1 MTTHLQP
8 QIPAGAPA
16 RGARGLLAAALAVAL
31 LLVSGC
37 ATNGNPRDPLE
48 PMNRSVYKFNDGF
61 DKAIARPV
69 AEGYRTVV
77 PQIIRTGV
85 TNFFSNLEDVWIMVN
100 NVLQG
105 KPKDALDDLARVT
118 INTSVGLFGVM
129 DWASE
134 AGLPKH
140 NEDFGQTLGRW
151 GVGSG
156 PYLVLPFFGPSD
168 VRDALAWGL
177 VDSHG
182 DIVRNL
188 NNVPTRNELLVLR
201 LINLRANLLDA
212 TRIVEEAAIDPYS
225 FVRDA
230 YLQRRQNLVYDG
242 NPPREKDSAAEQ
254 APVQPVAATPAATPG
269 AAPPTTTGAAA
280 APTAPAGAAA
290 APAAEADA
298 APNASAQQASPQQAR
313 SMDIQVQPAGPAK
326 SADAASGTAA
336 PEAANRAPTPALA
349 ASAGPRATP

>member
-1 MTTHLQP
+1 MNNMNKHLQSQTQTARP
-8 QIPAGAPA
+8 PGRPA
-16 RGARGLLAAALAVAL
+16 RGGRGRPLAAALTVAVL
-31 LLVSGC
+31 LLSGC

-48 PMNRSVYKFNDGF
+48 PMNRVVYKFNDGF

-69 AEGYRTVV
+69 AEGYRTAV

-85 TNFFSNLEDVWIMVN
+85 TNFFSNLEDVWILVN

-177 VDSHG
+177 VDTQADLLHQ
-182 DIVRNL
+182 VQ
-188 NNVPTRNELLVLR
+188 NVPTRNELLLLR

-225 FVRDA
+225 FMRDA

-242 NPPREKDSAAEQ
+242 NPPREKDSAAEP
-254 APVQPVAATPAATPG
+254 APLQPVAATPAA
-269 AAPPTTTGAAA
+269 APAAA
-280 APTAPAGAAA
+280 TAADVATAADGAPAADA
-290 APAAEADA
+290 APAAA
-298 APNASAQQASPQQAR
+298 AAQPVRSGDPQA
-313 SMDIQVQPAGPAK
+313 QPADPAK
-326 SADAASGTAA
+326 SADAASESEKRAA
-336 PEAANRAPTPALA
+336 TPTLA
-349 ASAGPRATP
+349 ASASPRATP